1 MNIEQAVE
9 LLRGLIGIVLMVISP
24 ILLVAVA
31 AGLVISILQSATSI
45 QEQTLSFVPK
55 LFALA
60 IVTVALGPW
69 LLRSLTEFAIQT
81 ITKMGEMG
89 R

>member
-24 ILLVAVA
+24 ILIVAVG
-31 AGLVISILQSATSI
+31 AGLVVSIVQSATSI

-55 LFALA
+55 LLA
-60 IVTVALGPW
+60 VALVLVIGAPW
-69 LLRSLTEFAIQT
+69 ILKNLMQYTTSHLARMAEVT
-81 ITKMGEMG
+81 

>member
-9 LLRGLIGIVLMVISP
+9 LLRGLVGTLLMIISP
-24 ILLVAVA
+24 ILLVAVGT
-31 AGLVISILQSATSI
+31 GLVISLVQSATSI

-55 LFALA
+55 LIA
-60 IVTVALGPW
+60 VALVLVVSAPW
-69 LLRSLTEFAIQT
+69 VLKNLMQFTT
-81 ITKMGEMG
+81 NHITRMAEVT

>member
-9 LLRGLIGIVLMVISP
+9 ILRQLVTTSLLVVSP
-24 ILLVAVA
+24 ILLVSLVVGLAVS
-31 AGLVISILQSATSI
+31 LVQSVTSI

-55 LFALA
+55 LVAIAL
-60 IVTVALGPW
+60 VLVVAAPW
-69 LLRSLTEFAIQT
+69 ILRQLMQFT
-81 ITKMGEMG
+81 IMFISRIPQMV